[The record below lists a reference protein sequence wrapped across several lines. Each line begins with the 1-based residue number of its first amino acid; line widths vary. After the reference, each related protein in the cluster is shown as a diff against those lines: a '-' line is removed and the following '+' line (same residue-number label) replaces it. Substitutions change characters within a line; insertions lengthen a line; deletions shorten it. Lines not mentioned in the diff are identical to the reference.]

1 MKKSIIALLVIMLV
15 ASVSLFA
22 VVATTTT
29 TTTESLKSDLTL
41 QTDIAGINYMKLT
54 ASSFAPETPT
64 VKAFED
70 ATANEEV
77 EKFSSAE
84 EVKDLAYLSIL
95 TNKRT
100 GFSIYI
106 TATQLEN
113 ESQDYKIDYKVT
125 CDDTYFYASKPMT
138 GIAISETEG
147 ITSLSAFTYPISIDL
162 DDDQYAAALEDEY
175 TGTVTFTY
183 KTN

>member
-22 VVATTTT
+22 VVATTT
-29 TTTESLKSDLTL
+29 ESLESNLTL

-54 ASSFAPETPT
+54 ASSFTPKT
-64 VKAFED
+64 PSVKAFED
-70 ATANEEV
+70 ATANEAV

-84 EVKDLAYLSIL
+84 EVNDLAYLSIL

-147 ITSLSAFTYPISIDL
+147 ITGLSAFSYPISIDL